1 VRLLQ
6 KTIVLIVT
14 LLAFALIPALRAT
27 TFMRLSPEQ
36 MAAAATFVVR
46 ARCVGSIVLVDR
58 GEIWTLTS
66 FETREAWKGA
76 PPETLR
82 VRLLGGRTRELT
94 SQISGVPRFR
104 PGEDVVLFL
113 VPEKS
118 GGYSIVSWAQGTFRV
133 HRDPASR
140 ALVITQDTA
149 AYGFRLSE
157 RASHPPEIVRDTPLE
172 EFRRRI
178 QSASAS
184 AAAAPSLAPA
194 RAANRRQP

>member
-1 VRLLQ
+1 MRFLQ
-6 KTIVLIVT
+6 KTLVPIVT
-14 LLAFALIPALRAT
+14 VFAFALIPALHAT

-36 MAAAATFVVR
+36 MTAAAAFIVR

-76 PPETLR
+76 PPEILR
-82 VRLLGGRTRELT
+82 VRLLGGRTRDLT
-94 SQISGVPRFR
+94 SHVSGVPRFR
-104 PGEDVVLFL
+104 AGEDVVLFL

-118 GGYSIVSWAQGTFRV
+118 GAGYLIVSWAQGTFRV

-157 RASHPPEIVRDTPLE
+157 RASHSPEIVRDTPLE
-172 EFRRRI
+172 EFHRRI
-178 QSASAS
+178 ESALAS
-184 AAAAPSLAPA
+184 AAAAPATAP
-194 RAANRRQP
+194 AANRRQP